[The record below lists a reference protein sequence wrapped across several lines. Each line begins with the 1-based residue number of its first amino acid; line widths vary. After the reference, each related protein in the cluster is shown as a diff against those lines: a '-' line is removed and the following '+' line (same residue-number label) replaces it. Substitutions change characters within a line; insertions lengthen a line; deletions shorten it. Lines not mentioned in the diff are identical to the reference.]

1 MSGLVGRGEVARVV
15 EAVQGEHGVTYRVDG
30 EGPAWD
36 YADLG
41 RCDL

>member
-1 MSGLVGRGEVARVV
+1 MSGWDERDDIDRDVND
-15 EAVQGEHGVTYRVDG
+15 EHGVTYRLDG

>member
-1 MSGLVGRGEVARVV
+1 MSGWDERDDIDRDVD
-15 EAVQGEHGVTYRVDG
+15 AVQDEHGVTYRLDG